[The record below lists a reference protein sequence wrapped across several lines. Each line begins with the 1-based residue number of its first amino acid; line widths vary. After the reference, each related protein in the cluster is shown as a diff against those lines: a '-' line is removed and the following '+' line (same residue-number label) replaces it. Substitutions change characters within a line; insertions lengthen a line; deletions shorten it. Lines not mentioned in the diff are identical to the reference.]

1 MSYDTFEVSF
11 SPERLERLRRR
22 VKAIDKQARELH
34 QRTAAAFRISE
45 AISRET
51 DRFLQETLQEST
63 ELLPAELRR
72 SIGEHF
78 ALVAVGGTG
87 RRDPAP
93 YSDVDLLFLLADTAP
108 PIISEWISQVVR
120 DYWDAGLKLGH
131 AVRNVKT
138 SVNAALDDNQT
149 ATSLLEM
156 RHLWGSR
163 QLFERLK
170 DRYSRKVVQNRKRAF
185 CEECIANRV
194 EEQEKHGGAVL
205 ALVPDV
211 KRSRGAL
218 RDYHFLR
225 WMTFAECGSP
235 DTKQLIELGL
245 MTEEDWMQLRHSVE
259 FLSRIRIDLH
269 FHAGKA
275 QDVLT
280 RDEQLRLAEKYGFQ
294 ATIGERPVERFMRHY
309 FRYAQA
315 ISRMTSRLQSRFE
328 QAPLAQRLVGLAG
341 HHTEEDGFIVSWNGI
356 DIKPSR
362 LQSVLRDQDQLL
374 RLFYLAA
381 QFGQLPRPQLI
392 DQIRRTISGLQFV
405 LTEAGARRFRE
416 TLSCSSMLGPVLRS
430 MDEAGLL
437 ERVIPDFAHAH
448 CLLQFNQ
455 YHAYTV
461 DEHTFR
467 AVEELTKLK
476 DDEGEFGRAYRSIKH
491 PEVVHLAMILHDLGK
506 GFDED
511 HSEVGVR
518 IAERIAPRLGF
529 TESQVE
535 QVVLLVRIHLLMA
548 NTSFWRD
555 TTDPKVLLDFSRQ
568 VGTLENLKMLFVLTR
583 ADVTAVG
590 PGVWTEWKS
599 EMLIGLYKRTVES
612 FSTGVGPALESNL
625 REQKRNEILYSLQ
638 RDTSIDPER
647 EEEWLAREFSTLPLH
662 YLVETSAREIAL
674 DLENVTRLKPGRVL
688 VEGAWQ
694 EERGAVEYRIYVSPE
709 HAPGC
714 FHRIAGALSG
724 MRMEIRTAHLC
735 TTTRG
740 WVIDRFIV
748 DDRDFE
754 GAVPY
759 ERILDVSR
767 TLEKVILG
775 EQSVLPMINQPGRYH
790 PRKLKPTYAEQPTRL
805 EIDNESSDRCTVI
818 DVFTLD
824 RPGLLYALSRTIFQC
839 GFSVDLAKI
848 GTHLEQVV
856 DVFYITT
863 PDGEKVTDAESLAM
877 LKRELQLV
885 LDSLEET
892 DSPSDIFSEEE

>member
-1 MSYDTFEVSF
+1 MSYDRFEVSF

-22 VKAIDKQARELH
+22 VNVINKQARELFE
-34 QRTAAAFRISE
+34 RTAAAFRISE

-51 DRFLQETLQEST
+51 DRFLQETLQESV

-78 ALVAVGGTG
+78 VLIAVGGTG

-108 PIISEWISQVVR
+108 PIISEWISQIVR

-131 AVRNVKT
+131 AVR
-138 SVNAALDDNQT
+138 SVRESVTAALHDNQT

-163 QLFERLK
+163 ILFDELK
-170 DRYSRKVVQNRKRAF
+170 TRFSRKVVANRKRAF

-205 ALVPDV
+205 SLVPDV
-211 KRSRGAL
+211 KRSRGGL
-218 RDYHFLR
+218 RDWHFLR

-235 DTKQLIELGL
+235 DPKQLVELGL
-245 MTEEDWMQLRHSVE
+245 MTEEDLMQLRHSVE

-269 FHAGKA
+269 FQEGKS

-280 RDEQLRLAEKYGFQ
+280 RSEQLRLAEKYGFQ
-294 ATIGERPVERFMRHY
+294 ATIGERPVERLMRHY
-309 FRYAQA
+309 FRYALA
-315 ISRMTSRLQSRFE
+315 ISRMTSRLQSRFQ
-328 QAPLAQRLVGLAG
+328 QASLAKRLVGLAG
-341 HHTEEDGFIVSWNGI
+341 HHTEEDGFIVSWNGV
-356 DIKPSR
+356 DIKPSI
-362 LQSVLRDQDQLL
+362 LMSVLRDQDQLM
-374 RLFYLAA
+374 RLFYLSAH
-381 QFGQLPRPQLI
+381 FGQLPRPQLI
-392 DQIRRTISGLQFV
+392 DQIRRSVSGLPFE
-405 LTEAGARRFRE
+405 LTETGARRFRE
-416 TLSCSSMLGPVLRS
+416 ILTCSSMLASVLRS

-448 CLLQFNQ
+448 CLLQFND

-467 AVEELTKLK
+467 CVEELTRLK
-476 DDEGEFGRAYRSIKH
+476 EDEGELGRAYRSIKH
-491 PEVVHLAMILHDLGK
+491 IEVVHLAMILHDLGK

-511 HSEVGVR
+511 HSEVGAR

-529 TESQVE
+529 SESQTA

-555 TTDPKVLLDFSRQ
+555 TTDPKVLLDFSRE
-568 VGTLENLKMLFVLTR
+568 VGTLENLKMLFVLTK

-590 PGVWTEWKS
+590 PGVWTDWKA
-599 EMLIGLYKRTVES
+599 ELLIGLYERTAES
-612 FSTGVGPALESNL
+612 FSTGTGPILEANL

-647 EEEWLAREFSTLPLH
+647 EEDWLAREFATLPLH

-694 EERGAVEYRIYVSPE
+694 EERGSVEYRIYVSPE
-709 HAPGC
+709 HSSGC

-724 MRMEIRTAHLC
+724 MRMEILTAHLC
-735 TTTRG
+735 TTSRG

-748 DDRDFE
+748 DDSDFE

-775 EQSVLPMINQPGRYH
+775 EQSVLPMINQGRYQAH
-790 PRKLKPTYAEQPTRL
+790 KRKQTYAEQPTRV
-805 EIDNESSDRCTVI
+805 EIDNDSSDRCTVI

-863 PDGEKVTDAESLAM
+863 PEGEKLHEEASLANLKRKLQEVLESLEQTE
-877 LKRELQLV
+877 R
-885 LDSLEET
+885 
-892 DSPSDIFSEEE
+892 PSEIFSEEE